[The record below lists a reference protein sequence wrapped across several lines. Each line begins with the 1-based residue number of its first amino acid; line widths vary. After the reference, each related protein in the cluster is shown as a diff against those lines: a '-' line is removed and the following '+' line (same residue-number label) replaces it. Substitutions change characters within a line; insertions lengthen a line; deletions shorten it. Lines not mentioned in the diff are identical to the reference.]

1 MPYVDNGQKT
11 QDIGHCKNCDFQW
24 VITANIRGDK
34 GSHRH
39 TYNGRVCPFCKSN
52 AIRYSKESNR

>member
-11 QDIGHCKNCDFQW
+11 QDIGHCRACRFQW

-34 GSHRH
+34 GNHTH
-39 TYNGRVCPFCKSN
+39 TYNGRKCPMCGAASV
-52 AIRYSKESNR
+52 RYTQEENR